1 MDQAYLHVIFGHPG
15 TRTDAETVVEESLMD
30 IIESESDQS
39 GFSDRIQRTAWP
51 EVICTLPPNTVGT
64 LNMYSTSR
72 IRPRCEDQI
81 FGALLR
87 SMIYVPIIQVDMEED
102 SNSPSCLWNIQTQ
115 QHCNSVL
122 LQHILG
128 IEFVRNKY
136 GAMRGVFPVMVQMPP
151 AVSASRLTLAS
162 TQSFLDTLP
171 DVVHRPTHE
180 AALVLLNRI
189 GITVTKWT
197 VRGIFTE
204 LLKEHETP
212 TSMGNEDIRSESIS
226 LARRILKDL
235 TCI

>member
-1 MDQAYLHVIFGHPG
+1 
-15 TRTDAETVVEESLMD
+15 
-30 IIESESDQS
+30 
-39 GFSDRIQRTAWP
+39 
-51 EVICTLPPNTVGT
+51 
-64 LNMYSTSR
+64 
-72 IRPRCEDQI
+72 
-81 FGALLR
+81 
-87 SMIYVPIIQVDMEED
+87 MIYVPIIQFDMEED
-102 SNSPSCLWNIQTQ
+102 PNSSSCLMNIQTQ
-115 QHCNSVL
+115 KHCNSVL

-212 TSMGNEDIRSESIS
+212 TSMGSEDIRSESIS

-235 TCI
+235 EMHIEGLKTASFKACIPQGEEVISWLKEIGWGGEGGMASTFARHAVCSLHDITNLLQEPLRKICHASQQRAQPAR